1 MKSRWIGNENRK
13 LTFSALWIMSHRA
26 RAEICDVIFARALDV
41 LMYDSL
47 FLMEVDVR
55 QSIQCPGFQAA
66 GLAAGI
72 KKKHALDLGL
82 IFSRQPAAAAGV
94 FTRNRVQAAPVR
106 LTRRHLDHGGA
117 QAVIVNSGNANCCTG
132 NQGEA
137 DARQMAFLVAS
148 RLGIPPEAVMVA
160 STGVIGA
167 PMPMDA
173 IERAVPGLAEAL
185 RPDGFDDFA
194 HSIMTTDTVP
204 KLIRREGSVDGR
216 PFNLV
221 VAAKGAGM
229 IRPDMATMLCFVCTD
244 AAAGAPLLQQCLNLA
259 VDRSLN
265 RITID
270 GDTSTNDMVLILA
283 NGQSGVE
290 IRTAAQQDVF
300 QALLEE
306 ALMETARSLIRDGE
320 GVTKVV
326 EIVVKGAGS
335 DADARRVADT
345 VAHSPLVKTAFFGQ
359 DANWGRIIAA
369 VGRAGVDFAP
379 DRIDI
384 YFDTVRMVAGGEGCG
399 LEAEARATAV
409 LKRPEFS
416 VVIDLNQGNGTAW
429 VLTGDFSVDYV
440 KINADYRS

>member
-1 MKSRWIGNENRK
+1 
-13 LTFSALWIMSHRA
+13 
-26 RAEICDVIFARALDV
+26 
-41 LMYDSL
+41 
-47 FLMEVDVR
+47 
-55 QSIQCPGFQAA
+55 
-66 GLAAGI
+66 
-72 KKKHALDLGL
+72 
-82 IFSRQPAAAAGV
+82 
-94 FTRNRVQAAPVR
+94 
-106 LTRRHLDHGGA
+106 
-117 QAVIVNSGNANCCTG
+117 
-132 NQGEA
+132 
-137 DARQMAFLVAS
+137 
-148 RLGIPPEAVMVA
+148 
-160 STGVIGA
+160 VIGQ

-173 IERAVPGLAEAL
+173 IERAVPGLADAL

-244 AAAGAPLLQQCLNLA
+244 AAAEAPLLQQCLGLA
-259 VDRSLN
+259 VDRTLN

-270 GDTSTNDMVLILA
+270 GDTSTNDTVLILA

-290 IRTAAQQDVF
+290 IRTAAEQEVF
-300 QALLEE
+300 QELLEE

-320 GVTKVV
+320 GVTKMV

-399 LEAEARATAV
+399 LEAEARATEV

-416 VVIDLNQGNGTAW
+416 VVIDLHRGNGDAW